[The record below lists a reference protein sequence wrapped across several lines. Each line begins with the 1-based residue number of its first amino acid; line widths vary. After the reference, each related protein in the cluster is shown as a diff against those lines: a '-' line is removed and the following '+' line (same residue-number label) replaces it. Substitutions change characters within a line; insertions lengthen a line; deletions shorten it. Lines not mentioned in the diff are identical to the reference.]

1 MRAVIDTNV
10 VFEGL
15 TQKGGAA
22 GLVVEAWL
30 GGLFRA
36 CVSNALAYEYLDV
49 LSRKL
54 SPEGWVRVQPVLGL
68 LLEKATFVSAHFSW
82 RPISPDPADEHLV
95 DCVMNA
101 GAAIVTYNVKD
112 FYNATEVLEVP
123 VLKPVEFINWLVE
136 VEL

>member
-22 GLVVEAWL
+22 GLVVETWL

-54 SPEGWVRVQPVLGL
+54 SPERWVRVQPVLGT
-68 LLEKATFVSAHFSW
+68 LLEKAAFVSTHFSW
-82 RPISPDPADEHLV
+82 RPISPDPADDQLV
-95 DCVMNA
+95 DCAMNA
-101 GAAIVTYNVKD
+101 GAVIVTYNVKD
-112 FYNATEVLEVP
+112 FYNAAEVLEVP
-123 VLKPVEFINWLVE
+123 VHKPVEFINWLVE